1 VQDIMLDVINRF
13 GYAGVFLL
21 IMVENL
27 FPPIPSE
34 VILTF
39 GGFMTTYTDMNVWI
53 VILVATLGS
62 ALGAVV
68 LYLLGR
74 LLNAAHLER
83 LFEGRIGRLLHLKIS
98 DVNRAHA
105 WFEKHGSKAVFFC
118 RFVPIVRSLISI
130 PAGMAK
136 AKPGPFLLFTVAGTF
151 IWNTVLIF
159 LGRIAGDAWENM
171 AHYVD
176 TYSMIALAVLILVVL
191 AIGAVFVKR
200 RFLNQPEK

>member
-1 VQDIMLDVINRF
+1 MQEIMLNVINRF

-21 IMVENL
+21 IMVENI

-62 ALGAVV
+62 AMGAVV
-68 LYLLGR
+68 LYLVGR
-74 LLNAAHLER
+74 LLSAAHLER

-98 DVNRAHA
+98 DVNRAEA
-105 WFEKHGSKAVFFC
+105 WFTRHGSKAIFFC
-118 RFVPIVRSLISI
+118 RFVPIVRSLISV

-136 AKPGPFLLFTVAGTF
+136 AKMAPFLLFTVAGTF

-159 LGRIAGDAWENM
+159 LGRVAGDAWESM

-176 TYSMIALAVLILVVL
+176 TYSMIALAALVIVVL
-191 AIGAVFVKR
+191 GIGAVFIKR
-200 RFLNQPEK
+200 RFLS

>member
-1 VQDIMLDVINRF
+1 MQEIMLNVINRF

-21 IMVENL
+21 IMVENI

-62 ALGAVV
+62 AMGAVV
-68 LYLLGR
+68 LYLVGR
-74 LLNAAHLER
+74 LLSAAHLER

-98 DVNRAHA
+98 DVNRAEA
-105 WFEKHGSKAVFFC
+105 WFTKHGSKAIFFC
-118 RFVPIVRSLISI
+118 RFVPIVRSLISV

-136 AKPGPFLLFTVAGTF
+136 AKMAPFLLFTVAGTF

-159 LGRIAGDAWENM
+159 LGRVAGDAWESM

-176 TYSMIALAVLILVVL
+176 TYSMIALAALVIVVL
-191 AIGAVFVKR
+191 GIGAVFIKR
-200 RFLNQPEK
+200 RFLS

>member
-1 VQDIMLDVINRF
+1 MQDIMLDVINRF

-21 IMVENL
+21 IMVENI

-39 GGFMTTYTDMNVWI
+39 GGFMTTYTDMNVWV

-62 ALGAVV
+62 AVGAVV
-68 LYLLGR
+68 LYLVGR
-74 LLNAAHLER
+74 LLSAAHLER
-83 LFEGRIGRLLHLKIS
+83 LFEGRIGRLLHLKIN
-98 DVNRAHA
+98 DVNRAEA
-105 WFEKHGSKAVFFC
+105 WFAKHGNKAIFFC
-118 RFVPIVRSLISI
+118 RFVPIVRSLISV

-136 AKPGPFLLFTVAGTF
+136 AKMAPFLLFTVAGTF

-159 LGRIAGDAWENM
+159 LGRVAGDAWENM

-176 TYSMIALAVLILVVL
+176 TYSMVALAVLFVV
-191 AIGAVFVKR
+191 AAGIGAVFIKR
-200 RFLNQPEK
+200 RFLNQD

>member
-1 VQDIMLDVINRF
+1 MQEIMLNVINRF

-21 IMVENL
+21 IMVENI

-62 ALGAVV
+62 AMGAVV
-68 LYLLGR
+68 LYLVGR
-74 LLNAAHLER
+74 LLSAAHLER

-98 DVNRAHA
+98 DVNRAEA
-105 WFEKHGSKAVFFC
+105 WFTKHGSKAIFFC
-118 RFVPIVRSLISI
+118 RFVPIVRSLISV

-136 AKPGPFLLFTVAGTF
+136 AKMAPFLLFTVAGTF

-159 LGRIAGDAWENM
+159 LGRVAGDAWENM

-176 TYSMIALAVLILVVL
+176 TYSMIALAVLVIVVL
-191 AIGAVFVKR
+191 GIGAVFIKR
-200 RFLNQPEK
+200 RFLS

>member
-1 VQDIMLDVINRF
+1 VQEIMLNVINRF

-21 IMVENL
+21 IMVENI

-62 ALGAVV
+62 AMGAVV
-68 LYLLGR
+68 LYLVGR
-74 LLNAAHLER
+74 LLSAAHLER

-98 DVNRAHA
+98 DVNRAEA
-105 WFEKHGSKAVFFC
+105 WFTKHGSKAIFFC
-118 RFVPIVRSLISI
+118 RFVPIVRSLISV

-136 AKPGPFLLFTVAGTF
+136 AKMAPFLLFTVAGTF

-159 LGRIAGDAWENM
+159 LGRVAGDAWESM

-176 TYSMIALAVLILVVL
+176 TYSMIALAALVIVVL
-191 AIGAVFVKR
+191 GIGAVFIKR
-200 RFLNQPEK
+200 RFLS

>member
-1 VQDIMLDVINRF
+1 VQEIMLNVINRF

-21 IMVENL
+21 IMVENI

-62 ALGAVV
+62 AMGAVV
-68 LYLLGR
+68 LYLVGR
-74 LLNAAHLER
+74 LLSAAHLER

-98 DVNRAHA
+98 DVNRAEA
-105 WFEKHGSKAVFFC
+105 WFTKHGSKAIFFC
-118 RFVPIVRSLISI
+118 RFVPIVRSLISV

-136 AKPGPFLLFTVAGTF
+136 AKMAPFLLFTVAGTF

-159 LGRIAGDAWENM
+159 LGRVAGDAWENM

-176 TYSMIALAVLILVVL
+176 TYSMIALAVLVIVVL
-191 AIGAVFVKR
+191 GIGAVFIKR
-200 RFLNQPEK
+200 RFLS

>member
-1 VQDIMLDVINRF
+1 MLDVINRF

-21 IMVENL
+21 IMVENI

-39 GGFMTTYTDMNVWI
+39 GGFMTTYTDMNVWV

-62 ALGAVV
+62 AVGAVV
-68 LYLLGR
+68 LYLVGR
-74 LLNAAHLER
+74 LLSAAHLER
-83 LFEGRIGRLLHLKIS
+83 LFEGRIGRLLHLKIN
-98 DVNRAHA
+98 DVNRAEA
-105 WFEKHGSKAVFFC
+105 WFAKHGNKAIFFC
-118 RFVPIVRSLISI
+118 RFVPIVRSLISV

-136 AKPGPFLLFTVAGTF
+136 AKMAPFLLFTVAGTF

-159 LGRIAGDAWENM
+159 LGRVAGDAWENM

-176 TYSMIALAVLILVVL
+176 TYSMVALAVLFV
-191 AIGAVFVKR
+191 AAAGIGAVFIKR
-200 RFLNQPEK
+200 RFLNQD

>member
-1 VQDIMLDVINRF
+1 MQDIMLDVINRF

-21 IMVENL
+21 IMVENI

-39 GGFMTTYTDMNVWI
+39 GGFMTTYTDMNVWV

-62 ALGAVV
+62 AVGAVV
-68 LYLLGR
+68 LYLVGR
-74 LLNAAHLER
+74 LLSAAHLER
-83 LFEGRIGRLLHLKIS
+83 LFEGRIGRLLHLKIN
-98 DVNRAHA
+98 DVNRAEA
-105 WFEKHGSKAVFFC
+105 WFAKHGNKAIFFC
-118 RFVPIVRSLISI
+118 RFVPIVRSLISV

-136 AKPGPFLLFTVAGTF
+136 AKMAPFLLFTVAGTF

-159 LGRIAGDAWENM
+159 LGRVAGDAWENM

-176 TYSMIALAVLILVVL
+176 TYSMVALAVLFV
-191 AIGAVFVKR
+191 AAAGIGAVFIKR
-200 RFLNQPEK
+200 RFLNQD

>member
-1 VQDIMLDVINRF
+1 VQEIMLNVINRF

-21 IMVENL
+21 IMVENI

-62 ALGAVV
+62 AMGAVV
-68 LYLLGR
+68 LYLVGR
-74 LLNAAHLER
+74 LLSAAHLER

-98 DVNRAHA
+98 DVNRAEA
-105 WFEKHGSKAVFFC
+105 WFTRHGSKAIFFC
-118 RFVPIVRSLISI
+118 RFVPIVRSLISV

-136 AKPGPFLLFTVAGTF
+136 AKMAPFLLFTVAGTF

-159 LGRIAGDAWENM
+159 LGRVAGDAWESM

-176 TYSMIALAVLILVVL
+176 TYSMIALAALVIVVL
-191 AIGAVFVKR
+191 GIGAVFIKR
-200 RFLNQPEK
+200 RFLS